1 MDFEQEAPKLD
12 DLVTFTFHRS
22 RGEAVPVFGHIHS
35 SHSFKV
41 RSLDKLD
48 DRIRPDGRPGA
59 AADFSVR
66 IRKNYSP
73 GRKPNA
79 IFEMPLV
86 ASLSSFLDQIRAQTF
101 LGEAHNTF
109 LRKALN
115 NPHRPEPAE
124 IPMMK
129 LILVPRKPAFDLVQ
143 CGERD
148 GGSLDPF
155 QTEAKDSIA
164 QTVRNAP
171 GEPRFILLNAPPG
184 TSILLLL

>member
-1 MDFEQEAPKLD
+1 MQEAPKLD

-22 RGEAVPVFGHIHS
+22 KGEAGPVFGHINS

-59 AADFSVR
+59 AADFTVR
-66 IRKNYSP
+66 IRKNCSP
-73 GRKPNA
+73 GQKPNA
-79 IFEMPLV
+79 IFKMPLV

-101 LGEAHNTF
+101 LGEALINTPQ
-109 LRKALN
+109 
-115 NPHRPEPAE
+115 NPSSE

-129 LILVPRKPAFDLVQ
+129 LILIPKKSAFDLVQ
-143 CGERD
+143 CGERNQ
-148 GGSLDPF
+148 GSLDPF

-171 GEPRFILLNAPPG
+171 REPRFILLNAPPG
-184 TSILLLL
+184 TSIRLL